1 MKGSGKP
8 AELACCGHLAH
19 VFELLGKR
27 WTALLVDV
35 LMQRPARFSEL
46 RRAVPGL
53 SDRVMSER
61 LRELIDAGIVERD
74 VDAGPPV
81 CSTYRLTP
89 LGRRLAPGL
98 DALRAW
104 AAAGEQ
110 ADGAGEHPPAE
121 HAAIAVSARPLS
133 LSSAPTA
140 DVGRS

>member
-1 MKGSGKP
+1 MVTVMKGSGNG
-8 AELACCGHLAH
+8 AELACCGHLAQ

-61 LRELIDAGIVERD
+61 LRELMDAGIVERE

-81 CSTYRLTP
+81 CSTYRLTAA
-89 LGRRLAPGL
+89 GRRLAPGL
-98 DALRAW
+98 NELRRW
-104 AAAGEQ
+104 AAEVAGDEV
-110 ADGAGEHPPAE
+110 DEHELAHLE
-121 HAAIAVSARPLS
+121 PLS
-133 LSSAPTA
+133 LTSAATA